1 MLQRLIDDV
10 KQSTG
15 SALRLTSLA
24 AAAAILLFIT
34 LAFLCA
40 AAFVYV
46 LQHYGPV
53 EACLAG
59 AALFLVVTLIVVAV
73 YMAHKR
79 EMQRRAEKAAKAAKS
94 AAATMFADPALVATG
109 LQIVRA
115 VGVKRL
121 VPILLVGGLALG
133 LMASRG
139 AASNSSEP
147 EEE

>member
-24 AAAAILLFIT
+24 AAAAIALFIT

-73 YMAHKR
+73 YVAHKR

-94 AAATMFADPALVATG
+94 AAATMFADPALIATG

-121 VPILLVGGLALG
+121 IPILVVSVLTEVAKLLQPG
-133 LMASRG
+133 RCVT
-139 AASNSSEP
+139 
-147 EEE
+147 

>member
-24 AAAAILLFIT
+24 AAAAIALFIT

-73 YMAHKR
+73 YVAHK
-79 EMQRRAEKAAKAAKS
+79 A
-94 AAATMFADPALVATG
+94 
-109 LQIVRA
+109 
-115 VGVKRL
+115 
-121 VPILLVGGLALG
+121 
-133 LMASRG
+133 
-139 AASNSSEP
+139 
-147 EEE
+147 